1 MAVLALRKK
10 EELIRV
16 LSQLPS
22 DRLEVIW
29 KEVKSRRKRGIV
41 PNFVEMEDVLNL
53 KGLISLGGDSLKDSE
68 RLYNE

>member
-1 MAVLALRKK
+1 MAVLALRKQ
-10 EELIRV
+10 EELIGI

-22 DRLEVIW
+22 DGLEVIW
-29 KEVKSRRKRGIV
+29 KEVKLRKKRGIV

-68 RLYNE
+68 KLYDE